1 MRKILFWIIAMSG
14 LPWFFRE
21 MLNRNK
27 VTILLFHAPNTQIA
41 EKQLKILNK
50 KYNIIPLRQY
60 IDILNNQT
68 SKILPNKSLV
78 ITYDDGAKENYLL
91 KPILEKYNIPIT
103 IFLCSSIVGTNRHY
117 WWTALPEDT
126 ASAEL
131 ENMSNDAR
139 LAFLEKRQF
148 QQSTEYD
155 NRQALSQAEIDE
167 LRPFVDFQSHTCFH
181 PNLPQCT
188 DRQSYEE
195 IYNSRIEL
203 QSKFKLDIYAI
214 AFPNGAYT
222 EREISIV
229 KDSEYSCSLTTHIGF
244 NELNEDKFYL
254 KRIDILDSADANEV
268 IIKSSGAW
276 HFIQQLQKK
285 VLFKK

>member
-21 MLNRNK
+21 ILNRNK

-41 EKQLKILNK
+41 EKQLKILNQ

-68 SKILPNKSLV
+68 SKTLPKKSLV

-203 QSKFKLDIYAI
+203 QSKFELDIYAI